1 MFEVIQLKL
10 IKFLDYA
17 FVKFKAEE
25 DHQVALDPKTFAN
38 LDVHLNIKVRTK
50 NHSFPHMIFALLLSK
65 IFDRCV
71 KAEPV
76 V

>member
-50 NHSFPHMIFALLLSK
+50 NHSNFLT
-65 IFDRCV
+65 
-71 KAEPV
+71 
-76 V
+76 

>member
-38 LDVHLNIKVRTK
+38 LDVHLNIKVLTINHK
-50 NHSFPHMIFALLLSK
+50 NFLTWFL
-65 IFDRCV
+65 RCCLA
-71 KAEPV
+71 KFLTDA
-76 V
+76 

>member
-38 LDVHLNIKVRTK
+38 LDVHLNIKVLTINHK
-50 NHSFPHMIFALLLSK
+50 NFL
-65 IFDRCV
+65 R
-71 KAEPV
+71 
-76 V
+76 